1 MNDIAGY
8 DVTQQL
14 HESVNSLVYRGIRA
28 SDGSPVILK
37 MLKDAFPAPEQ
48 VARFQRE
55 YSITHTLNLSGIIK
69 AYSLEIHQHK
79 YVMVLED
86 FGGQSLTH
94 MRIAGACEL
103 PELLHLAINLAETI
117 GQMHQQH
124 VIHKDINPSNIVYN
138 ATTKEVR
145 LIDFGIS
152 TVLSRETPTFRNPD
166 VLEGTLAYMAPEQTG
181 RMNRAIDYRADFYA
195 LGTTLYELLTG
206 LLPFPTDDPLELIH
220 AHIARQPIA
229 PHTYMQVDGQAPL
242 IQALSA
248 IILKL
253 MAKNAEDRYQSA
265 YGLKADLEGVQ
276 TMGMLR
282 EHASDTLHTF
292 IPGRYDISDQLVI
305 PQKLYGRQ
313 EHITKLLTAF
323 EHVCEGTST
332 LMLISGI
339 PGIGKS
345 ALVQEIHKPITR
357 QRGYFI
363 AGKFDQ
369 FQRDIPYSAI
379 IEAFGSLMRQL
390 LTESSTLLAL
400 WRERL
405 LAALGQHGHII
416 VDIIPELEL
425 IIGPQ
430 PELPVLGPTESQNRF
445 NLIFQRFIQVFT
457 QPEHPLVL
465 FIDDMQWA
473 DSTSLSL
480 LQQVLTTTRY
490 AQDTP
495 SAFLVIGAYRDNEV
509 DTSHPLLLMVQDLV
523 QTGVAVQDIHLAP
536 LSNTEI
542 EQFVQDTVHRD
553 GELTQQLAE
562 IVKAKTNGNPFF
574 MGEFLKSLYTMDL
587 LTFDYTHG
595 EWQWDPAAIQGQQIT
610 DNVVDLMQ
618 SRVLQLPPATQHALK
633 FAACIGTRFAL
644 KTLARVAEQQPVEMA
659 RTLED
664 ALTSGLLIPSSNDYH
679 LMTFDVPGLSDMITA
694 EYIFAHDRIQQAV
707 YDALPEAERQAMHWR
722 IGQLLFAQILHM
734 SQSSTTVDIPTNLQP
749 SLQPETLLEMD
760 SVEEHIFEIVP
771 HLNHGQ
777 VWSTSQ
783 AERDR
788 VATLNLVAGR
798 KARASAAYEPC
809 YTYLK
814 AGIALLM
821 PHVGDQLSSRTDAQT
836 QGDAAMLAY
845 EKTTQDSWTR
855 LYSLTLDL
863 YVEAAE
869 AAYLCGDF
877 EQSSHFVA
885 VVLEHAH
892 TLLDKVKAYE
902 IQIVA
907 AMSQNQL
914 QVAVQTALYVLQMLG
929 VELPEQPA
937 PEDFMT
943 GFQNVAAALAE
954 KPIDM
959 LYELP
964 PMTDPYQMAAMR
976 ILTSVMSAAYLTS
989 PVLTALIT
997 FQEVLLSL
1005 RYGNAPMSAFAYGMY
1020 GFILCGIIG
1029 DSETGYSFG
1038 ELALRLAEHPAAR
1051 EVRASVIHI
1060 VHAGVRHWKVHIR
1073 DTLPSF
1079 LQAYQTGLE
1088 TGDVQYAA
1096 NAAYMHVVS
1105 SFICGVNVQELARE
1119 KKAFGRSI
1127 AQLKQEAA
1135 RMYHR
1140 LYEQVVFNLVYET
1153 DSPWVLAGEAYDEA
1167 TMLPVHEDMHD
1178 QTGLHLLYVHKLML
1192 CYLFGAYEQAVEYAA
1207 LAEQYVAGVT
1217 SSPQVP
1223 FFYFYDSLARL
1234 AVVGMH
1240 DAESRVQHEEKV
1252 AANQEKMLQ
1261 WSHLAPMNC
1270 GHKWHLIEGERA
1282 RVQGNDGE
1290 AWSHYYMA
1298 MTLAHDNGYVHE
1310 EALAYELMAR
1320 FYDEK
1325 GVLDVAQT
1333 YLHKAHYAYESWGA
1347 RAKTRWLETYVL
1359 RSEGAVVSTARGQK
1373 GVRTT
1378 IQLNDARVTTSS
1390 RQTRTTQTLD
1400 IASVMKASQA
1410 LSGEIVLETLLEK
1423 LMHTMIE
1430 NAGAE
1435 RGVLILE
1442 QNDRWVVEAQT
1453 DIHSSQTTVLQSI
1466 PIESADVPHTII
1478 NYVAHSRES
1487 VVLAHAA
1494 REGQFTQAPY
1504 VLEHELR
1511 SVLCTPLMYH
1521 GTLTGM
1527 LYLENNQSEGA
1538 FTKDRLEV
1546 LTLLYGQIAISI
1558 ENARLYA
1565 TTQASEHK
1573 YRALFEGSSDVIFI
1587 SSPTGELLDINPA
1600 GLHLFGYAPNEV
1612 WEHVYVQDH
1621 YANPAEREHIARLI
1635 QQHELVR
1642 DYELTLVRRDGTTL
1656 ECLLTASLHKTDEHA
1671 QPQFHG
1677 ILRDITAQKQAERER
1692 LQLSAMQR
1700 ELSIAH
1706 DIQQSLLP
1714 PSIPQWEGLDV
1725 VCYTRSAR
1733 EVGGDLYAFY
1743 AMDSQ
1748 DSMHRAQDE
1757 FGTQHTTQNR
1767 FAIAVGDVSG
1777 KGVPA
1782 ALLMA
1787 VSMASFHS
1795 FVGQGF
1801 TPGAFLKC
1809 MDAALATY
1817 TRTTNQNCALVYV
1830 DISLQPGDTF
1840 ASSMRATAHVANA
1853 GCVTPIMKRADGSVT
1868 WVDVGGLP
1876 LGIEIACKMPY
1887 REMTIELEQNDFII
1901 LTSDGVVEASNA
1913 VGDMFG
1919 FERLEQAVKTGP
1931 QIGAAAMLTYLRMT
1945 IESFVG
1951 DTELHDDITIVVIQ
1965 V

>member
-1 MNDIAGY
+1 MNAITGY
-8 DVTQQL
+8 DVTEQL

-48 VARFQRE
+48 AARFQRE
-55 YSITHTLNLSGIIK
+55 YSITRTLNLPGIIK
-69 AYSLEIHQHK
+69 AYSLETFQHK

-86 FGGQSLTH
+86 FGGQSLSRMH
-94 MRIAGACEL
+94 LAGAWEL
-103 PELLHLAINLAETI
+103 AGLLRLAIDLTETI

-124 VIHKDINPSNIVYN
+124 IIHKDINPSNIVYN
-138 ATTKEVR
+138 AATQEVR

-181 RMNRAIDYRADFYA
+181 RMNRAIDYRTDFYA
-195 LGTTLYELLTG
+195 FGATLYELLTG
-206 LLPFPTDDPLELIH
+206 LLPFSTDDPLELVH
-220 AHIARQPIA
+220 AHIARQPVA
-229 PHTYMQVDGQAPL
+229 PHAHVLTRQPQIDGDAPL
-242 IQALSA
+242 IHALSA

-265 YGLKADLEGVQ
+265 YGLKADLELAL
-276 TMGMLR
+276 TMGMPG
-282 EHASDTLHTF
+282 EHPSDTPVDLTF
-292 IPGRYDISDQLVI
+292 VPGCYDVSDQLVI
-305 PQKLYGRQ
+305 PQKLYGREEQ
-313 EHITKLLTAF
+313 VTKLLTAF
-323 EHVCEGTST
+323 EDVCQGINT
-332 LMLISGI
+332 LMLVSGI
-339 PGIGKS
+339 AGIGKS
-345 ALVQEIHKPITR
+345 ALVQEVHKPITR

-369 FQRDIPYSAI
+369 FQRDIPYSALI
-379 IEAFGSLMRQL
+379 DAFGGLMRQL
-390 LTESSTLLAL
+390 LTENRSSLAA
-400 WRERL
+400 WQECL
-405 LAALGQHGHII
+405 LAALGEHGQVII
-416 VDIIPELEL
+416 DIIPELEL

-430 PELPVLGPTESQNRF
+430 PPLLELGPAESQNRF

-457 QPEHPLVL
+457 RPEHPLVL
-465 FIDDMQWA
+465 FVDDMQWA
-473 DSTSLSL
+473 DGASLAL
-480 LQQVLTTTRY
+480 LQQVFTRSGNTHD
-490 AQDTP
+490 ANA
-495 SAFLVIGAYRDNEV
+495 AFLVIGAYRDNEV
-509 DTSHPLLLMVQDLV
+509 DASHPLHLMVQDLV
-523 QTGVAVQDIHLAP
+523 QSGVAVQEIHLFP
-536 LSNTEI
+536 LDNTEI

-553 GELTQQLAE
+553 GEPTQLLAE
-562 IVKAKTNGNPFF
+562 VLKTKTNGNPFF
-574 MGEFLKSLYTMDL
+574 MGEFLKSLYAMEL
-587 LTFDYTHG
+587 LTFTYTHG
-595 EWQWDPAAIQGQQIT
+595 EWQWDLGAIQGQQIT
-610 DNVVDLMQ
+610 DNVVELMQ
-618 SRVLQLPPATQHALK
+618 SRVQQLPPTTQHALK
-633 FAACIGTRFAL
+633 LAACIGNHFAL
-644 KTLARVAEQQPVEMA
+644 KTLALVAEQQPVEMA
-659 RTLED
+659 RTLEE
-664 ALTSGLLIPSSNDYH
+664 ALTDGLLIPSGNDYQ
-679 LMTFDVPGLSDMITA
+679 LMTFDVPGLSDMMTV
-694 EYIFAHDRIQQAV
+694 EYMFAHDRIQQAV
-707 YDALPEAERQAMHWR
+707 YDALPEAERQSIHWH
-722 IGQLLFAQILHM
+722 IGYLLLAQTLSP
-734 SQSSTTVDIPTNLQP
+734 SQSRATVDALTNVQP
-749 SLQPETLLEMD
+749 AMLLDMD
-760 SVEEHIFEIVP
+760 IVEEHIFELVP
-771 HLNHGQ
+771 HLNEGQ
-777 VWSTSQ
+777 ICSTHQ
-783 AERDR
+783 AERDIL
-788 VATLNLVAGR
+788 ATLNLIAGR
-798 KARASAAYEPC
+798 KARASAAYGPC

-814 AGIALLM
+814 TGIALLT
-821 PHVGDQLSSRTDAQT
+821 HADETIEHAWDH
-836 QGDAAMLAY
+836 
-845 EKTTQDSWTR
+845 
-855 LYSLTLDL
+855 LYHLTLDL
-863 YVEAAE
+863 HVEAAE

-877 EQSSHFVA
+877 EQSAHFVA
-885 VVLEHAH
+885 IVLEQAH

-907 AMSQNQL
+907 AMAQNEL
-914 QVAVQTALYVLQMLG
+914 VVAVQTALHVLQMLG
-929 VELPEQPA
+929 VDLPEQPE
-937 PEDFMT
+937 PEDFMG
-943 GFQNVAAALAE
+943 GFQEVAAALAE
-954 KPIDM
+954 KPVET
-959 LYELP
+959 LHELP
-964 PMTDPYQMAAMR
+964 AMTDPYQLAAMR

-1005 RYGNAPMSAFAYGMY
+1005 RHGNAPMSAFAYGMY
-1020 GFILCGIIG
+1020 GFILCGVLG
-1029 DSETGYSFG
+1029 DIETGYTFG
-1038 ELALRLAEHPAAR
+1038 TLALRLAENPAAR
-1051 EVRASVIHI
+1051 ECKASVMHV
-1060 VHAGVRHWKVHIR
+1060 VHAGVRHWKVPIR

-1096 NAAYMHVVS
+1096 SAAYMHFVS
-1105 SFICGVNVQELARE
+1105 SFICGVNVQQLAQE

-1140 LYEQVVFNLVYET
+1140 LYEQVVSNLIHET
-1153 DSPWVLAGEAYDEA
+1153 ESPWVLAGEAYDEA
-1167 TMLPVHEDMHD
+1167 TMLPVHEQMND
-1178 QTGLHLLYVHKLML
+1178 QTGLHLLYVHKLMV

-1207 LAEQYVAGVT
+1207 LAEHHIAGVT

-1234 AVVGMH
+1234 AVVGLH
-1240 DAESRVQHEEKV
+1240 DAQSRTQHEEKI

-1270 GHKWHLIEGERA
+1270 AHKWHLIEGERA

-1290 AWSHYYMA
+1290 AWSHYYKA
-1298 MTLAHDNGYVHE
+1298 MTLAQEQGYMHE

-1320 FYDEK
+1320 FYGEK
-1325 GVLDVAQT
+1325 GLPDVAQT
-1333 YLHKAHYAYESWGA
+1333 YLHKAHYAYECWGA
-1347 RAKTRWLETYVL
+1347 IAKVRWLEQHALYVERADASATHGKKDL
-1359 RSEGAVVSTARGQK
+1359 
-1373 GVRTT
+1373 RTT
-1378 IQLNDARVTTSS
+1378 IQLQDTRVTTSS
-1390 RQTRTTQTLD
+1390 RHTRTTQTLD
-1400 IASVMKASQA
+1400 FASVMKASQA

-1435 RGVLILE
+1435 RGVLILD
-1442 QNDRWVVEAQT
+1442 QNGHWVIEAQT
-1453 DIHSSQTTVLQSI
+1453 DIHSGETKVLQSI
-1466 PIESADVPHTII
+1466 PLEYAHVPHTII

-1487 VVLAHAA
+1487 VVLSHAC

-1565 TTQASEHK
+1565 TTQASERK

-1587 SSPTGELLDINPA
+1587 SSPTGALLDINPA
-1600 GLHLFGYAPNEV
+1600 GLHLFGYAPDEV
-1612 WEHVYVQDH
+1612 WEHVHVQDY
-1621 YANPAEREHIARLI
+1621 YANPAEREHIAKLI
-1635 QQHELVR
+1635 QHDGLVR
-1642 DYELTLVRRDGTTL
+1642 DYELTLRRRDGTMV
-1656 ECLLTASLHKTDEHA
+1656 ECVLTASLHKTDEHA

-1743 AMDSQ
+1743 AMDAPNFPPYAGGRNKNEQ
-1748 DSMHRAQDE
+1748 DNAQHPNQ
-1757 FGTQHTTQNR
+1757 TR
-1767 FAIAVGDVSG
+1767 YAIAVGDVSG

-1801 TPGAFLKC
+1801 APGAFLTR
-1809 MDAALATY
+1809 MDKALVTY

-1830 DISLQPGDTF
+1830 DIDVQHPRPEVAACGV
-1840 ASSMRATAHVANA
+1840 RATAHIANA
-1853 GCVTPIMKRADGSVT
+1853 GCVTPIMKRADGNVT

-1876 LGIEIACKMPY
+1876 LGIEMACKMPY
-1887 REMTIELEQNDFII
+1887 GEIAIELEQNDLII
-1901 LTSDGVVEASNA
+1901 LTSDGVIEANNA
-1913 VGDMFG
+1913 AGDMFG
-1919 FERLEQAVKTGP
+1919 FERLEQAVRAGP

-1945 IESFVG
+1945 VEAFVG
-1951 DTELHDDITIVVIQ
+1951 DTEPHDDITIVVIQ